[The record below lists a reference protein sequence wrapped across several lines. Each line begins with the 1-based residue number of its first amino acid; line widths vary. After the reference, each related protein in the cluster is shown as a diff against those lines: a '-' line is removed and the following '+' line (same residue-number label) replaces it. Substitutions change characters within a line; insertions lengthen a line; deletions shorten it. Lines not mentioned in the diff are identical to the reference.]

1 MLLVMPTGTQ
11 RKIIGKELAACG
23 FQIANVHT
31 PVDAIKYAAD
41 HKTDIIIASQI
52 MEQMGR
58 REIACVLSET
68 KMTSECNVEIATTPG
83 KTKLDNL
90 LKTALAINK
99 KT

>member
-11 RKIIGKELAACG
+11 RKIIGKELTACG

-41 HKTDIIIASQI
+41 HKTDIIIANLV

-58 REIACVLSET
+58 REITSVLSEI
-68 KMTSECNVEIATTPG
+68 K
-83 KTKLDNL
+83 
-90 LKTALAINK
+90 
-99 KT
+99 

>member
-1 MLLVMPTGTQ
+1 
-11 RKIIGKELAACG
+11 
-23 FQIANVHT
+23 
-31 PVDAIKYAAD
+31 
-41 HKTDIIIASQI
+41 
-52 MEQMGR
+52 MGR

-68 KMTSECNVEIATTPG
+68 KMTSECNVAIATTPG